1 MRHQYA
7 TPWIWIFLLPLAV
20 DYKATDANTGH
31 FAQFILVLPAIA
43 AGLALLLIAPRFH
56 ERARL
61 RSLVTLSIMLCIFGS
76 IVTQLIQGNDVGNYL
91 RTLLPFVL
99 FMLGYLVACR
109 PWSEY
114 RITQFEKALYVANV
128 ISLVFTFGYGMA
140 TGGGLEDVRYRI
152 ISVTLLGLQAVLLHE
167 FVVARRYSFST
178 IMVFGATIVVSL
190 LSVTRSLLV
199 GTVLLFLLAMALS
212 APTMRHAWRALARSF
227 VIGALLAG
235 MAGIAALSFPSVAE
249 HWTQR
254 IFASEETASGK
265 DPTTITRLAEMRDQY
280 DQVTADAGTLLF
292 GAGYGHYYRYSPAYL
307 PDLAGQ
313 FSKKDFYAINEWAAG
328 HNFWVYQLFAGGLV
342 FGIALPLATLV
353 ALGICCLS
361 YRYWRAVVPD
371 APLLPVLGRA
381 IMLFAALPATSIGG
395 NPLGPRFSG
404 LVFGIAL
411 GLMIATHA
419 RLQRALP
426 TARARRFPRRPRAPL
441 TPHAAQP
448 APPFAIPDLPSRIEP
463 GSGRADLASTLGLS
477 STIARSA
484 AHTSAHGST
493 PTAPRP
499 AGASQFGALAPR
511 RSPAQRSNGP
521 DNAR

>member
-7 TPWIWIFLLPLAV
+7 APWIWIFLLPLAL
-20 DYKATDANTGH
+20 DYKATDTNTGH
-31 FAQFILVLPAIA
+31 FAQSVLVFPSVA

-56 ERARL
+56 ERSRL
-61 RSLVTLSIMLCIFGS
+61 RSVVTISMLLCVFGS
-76 IVTQLIQGNDVGNYL
+76 IITQLLQDNDTGNYL

-109 PWSEY
+109 PWSEH
-114 RITQFEKALYVANV
+114 RISQFERALFVANV
-128 ISLVFTFGYGMA
+128 ISLVFTFVYGIA
-140 TGGGLEDVRYRI
+140 TSGDLADVRYRI
-152 ISVTLLGLQAVLLHE
+152 ISVTFLGLQGVLLHE
-167 FVVARRYSFST
+167 FVVARRFSFFTVAVFAGT
-178 IMVFGATIVVSL
+178 IIVEL

-212 APTMRHAWRALARSF
+212 APTIRHIWRALARSLI
-227 VIGALLAG
+227 VGAVLAG
-235 MAGIAALSFPSVAE
+235 IAGIAAVSYPEVAQ

-280 DQVTADAGTLLF
+280 DQVTASADTLLF
-292 GAGYGHYYRYSPAYL
+292 GEGYGHYYRYSPVYL

-313 FSKKDFYAINEWAAG
+313 LSEKDFYAINEWPAG
-328 HNFWVYQLFAGGLV
+328 HNFWVYQLFAGGLL
-342 FGIALPLATLV
+342 FGIGMPLATLA
-353 ALGICCLS
+353 ALAICVFS
-361 YRYWRAVVPD
+361 YRYWRSVVPG

-404 LVFGIAL
+404 LVFGVAL

-426 TARARRFPRRPRAPL
+426 ARARRTPRPPYRRP
-441 TPHAAQP
+441 AAMPELPGRIQP
-448 APPFAIPDLPSRIEP
+448 
-463 GSGRADLASTLGLS
+463 GTGRADLASALGMS
-477 STIARSA
+477 RAETTTSNST
-484 AHTSAHGST
+484 
-493 PTAPRP
+493 
-499 AGASQFGALAPR
+499 SQFGTLVPHN
-511 RSPAQRSNGP
+511 SPTQRSNRP
-521 DNAR
+521 NIVR